1 MRHLPSSPYRHG
13 VAWLCPQTSR
23 SARRPVAAAMRQKK
37 PQRWSAAAIYSS
49 ITQQVLLGGILGH
62 RTRVTL
68 VDQLIHSL
76 AIHIDGLLD
85 EVSRVDDWQ
94 RWWLD
99 CRWVTCGCSAAAL
112 GLCDHT
118 FFGRERLIVESAPVA
133 GLRLDTKLTELLGRC
148 SVHVKPIDVAEIPVG
163 YLVGDVR
170 FDCFH

>member
-1 MRHLPSSPYRHG
+1 M
-13 VAWLCPQTSR
+13 
-23 SARRPVAAAMRQKK
+23 
-37 PQRWSAAAIYSS
+37 
-49 ITQQVLLGGILGH
+49 
-62 RTRVTL
+62 
-68 VDQLIHSL
+68 VDQIIHSL

-85 EVSRVDDWQ
+85 EVPWIDDWQ
-94 RWWLD
+94 RRGLD
-99 CRWVTCGCSAAAL
+99 HGCKSSGRSAAAL

-133 GLRLDTKLTELLGRC
+133 GLRLDAKLTELLGRC